1 MPTKM
6 EKLLQEL
13 DSANEQLGNE
23 FDKTERVE
31 KILPMLKHPY
41 AGKHA
46 TLPIAFHECTSSI
59 KRLSK
64 DREHSLDTMH
74 SVAELLNTLHSLLS
88 DALLDRERYDPSS
101 SNCDEDD
108 DDDDDDGKET

>member
-1 MPTKM
+1 MPTKL
-6 EKLLQEL
+6 ESTLQDL
-13 DSANEQLGNE
+13 DRTNEMFNNE

-31 KILPMLKHPY
+31 KILPMLKHPF

-59 KRLSK
+59 KQLSK

-108 DDDDDDGKET
+108 DDDDNGKET

>member
-1 MPTKM
+1 MPS
-6 EKLLQEL
+6 KLERTLREL
-13 DSANEQLGNE
+13 DTTNEMFGNE
-23 FDKTERVE
+23 FDKVERVE
-31 KILPMLKHPY
+31 RILPMLIHPY

-46 TLPIAFHECTSSI
+46 TLPIAFHECTSSV

-88 DALLDRERYDPSS
+88 EALLDRERYDPSS

-108 DDDDDDGKET
+108 DDDDDNGKET